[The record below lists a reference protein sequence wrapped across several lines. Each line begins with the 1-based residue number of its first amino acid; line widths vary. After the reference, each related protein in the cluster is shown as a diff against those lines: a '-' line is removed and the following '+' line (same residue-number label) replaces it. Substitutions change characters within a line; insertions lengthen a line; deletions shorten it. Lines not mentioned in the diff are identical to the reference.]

1 MFVFCVCYSLSADFL
16 SFLLGLLVCL
26 YLCLYLFICACG
38 DVNNGSAS
46 NDFVHSEVTNVVPND
61 GFNIPCQN
69 VDQSSE
75 TFLRENFQI
84 LAFLE
89 RNSGLAIDA
98 RWAAAKKSIATENT
112 LFLAEKIGFLEFP

>member
-1 MFVFCVCYSLSADFL
+1 M
-16 SFLLGLLVCL
+16 
-26 YLCLYLFICACG
+26 YLCLYLCICACG
-38 DVNNGSAS
+38 GVNKGSGR